1 MSQAAAKM
9 TDSPLPMFT
18 QGLAEADPA
27 IDAVLKGEL
36 HRQREQIE
44 LIASENI
51 VSRAV
56 LEAAG
61 SVLTNKY
68 AEGYPGRRYYGGFG
82 GGDQAEQPAPHPPR
96 QLFHFSF
103 PHCPPPSRA

>member
-1 MSQAAAKM
+1 MSQVAHKHDAPA
-9 TDSPLPMFT
+9 SMFT
-18 QGLAEADPA
+18 RSLAEADPA

-36 HRQREQIE
+36 HRQQQQIE

-68 AEGYPGRRYYGGFG
+68 AEGYPGRRYYGCLLYTS
-82 GGDQAEQPAPHPPR
+82 DAADE
-96 QLFHFSF
+96 
-103 PHCPPPSRA
+103 